1 MDNTQFKKTEIYK
14 EITHNTMMHSI
25 MLISSDT
32 EMLDIYANNIV
43 STMFCTAAEK
53 PCYKCAECQKI
64 AHKTMVDVLEYP
76 TKGEVL
82 KSDELSRMLDTVYEL
97 PFEHDKKVYIISNF
111 SSIDV
116 LMQNKL
122 LKTLEEPPAHAYFI
136 LKVDNESVVLQTI
149 KSRCQKIMLP
159 KLDDN
164 SLQECLNT
172 LGADVNLV
180 DEAMA
185 FCGGS
190 LAQAKQYIN
199 NPNFLDNVNFLLNML
214 QNLKKS
220 WQVVDYASVLYNKKD
235 EILDILHIYLKV
247 LQDATYLALGLEDL
261 ITLKTHVNQL
271 KFIVEEYSLDA
282 MSQMIKD
289 VNLILEKLDRNCNYN
304 SIIDE
309 FLLGILEDKHKWPI
323 S

>member
-1 MDNTQFKKTEIYK
+1 MNNIQFKNSEIYK
-14 EITHNTMMHSI
+14 EIINNTMMHSI
-25 MLISSDT
+25 MLISNDT

-43 STMFCTAAEK
+43 STMFCKAEEK
-53 PCYKCAECQKI
+53 PCEVCTECQKI

-76 TKGEVL
+76 LKGEVL
-82 KSDELSRMLDTVYEL
+82 KSDELNKLLDTVFEL
-97 PFEHDKKVYIISNF
+97 PFEHDKKVYIINNF
-111 SSIDV
+111 SSIDA

-122 LKTLEEPPAHAYFI
+122 LKTLEEPPSHAYFI

-159 KLDDN
+159 KLDTI
-164 SLQECLNT
+164 SLQECLNN
-172 LGADVNLV
+172 LGTDIELV
-180 DEAMA
+180 DEAMS

-199 NPNFLDNVNFLLNML
+199 SPNFLNNVNFLLNML

-220 WQVVDYASVLYNKKD
+220 WQVVDYASVLYTKKD
-235 EILDILHIYLKV
+235 EILDILHIYLKI
-247 LQDATYLALGLEDL
+247 LQDSTYLALGLDDL
-261 ITLKTHVNQL
+261 ITLKTHTSEL
-271 KFIVEEYSLDA
+271 KFIAEEYSLDA

-289 VNLILEKLDRNCNYN
+289 VNLILEKLDRNCNFN

-323 S
+323 